1 MFFPGPCHEAE
12 IELAGL
18 RFRVDP
24 SVLIPRSP
32 LAELIAARCEPW
44 IEGREPRRILDLCC
58 GSGCI
63 GIAAALAWPE
73 AEVVLADI
81 SPAALALARENVALH
96 GVDKRV
102 RVVESDLFAAL
113 AGKVFDL
120 ILTNPPYVDAAD
132 MDALPAEFRHEP
144 RLGLAAGEDG
154 LDIAR
159 RILAEAPAHLVPEG
173 LLVLEV
179 GNSADALERAFP
191 RLPFLWPDF
200 EHGGHG
206 IALIH
211 AREIREH
218 RRVP

>member
-1 MFFPGPCHEAE
+1 M
-12 IELAGL
+12 
-18 RFRVDP
+18 
-24 SVLIPRSP
+24 VL
-32 LAELIAARCEPW
+32 
-44 IEGREPRRILDLCC
+44 G
-58 GSGCI
+58 
-63 GIAAALAWPE
+63 
-73 AEVVLADI
+73 DI

-96 GVDKRV
+96 GVAERV
-102 RVVESDLFAAL
+102 RVVESDHFAAL
-113 AGKVFDL
+113 AGEVFDL

-144 RLGLAAGEDG
+144 RLGLAAGADG

-159 RILAEAPAHLVPEG
+159 RILAEAADHLEPEG
-173 LLVLEV
+173 LLALEV

-218 RRVP
+218 RRAP